1 MTWITF
7 SSLKEYWE
15 QNLQIKHYLLTSIQ
29 NSFFSGNL
37 EIVLLR
43 EYNICRIKTNLKFS
57 LWKSEFFRHFTSTCP
72 SYHHVQ
78 ERLVLTTRVLSP
90 LKVAQKAPAF
100 PFAELTTQ
108 IWQHKY
114 DRVRSGC
121 LQLPLNCRGT
131 TEGLW
136 RRDGNKEATKACIAR
151 IPQRAP
157 DTTRES
163 LLYRGTGTV
172 PMFILVTITSRS
184 YLHIIND
191 SADGF
196 YYFS

>member
-1 MTWITF
+1 MEEAKLLFSILFTQFWLMTWITF
-7 SSLKEYWE
+7 SSLEEYRE

-114 DRVRSGC
+114 YNTNMTECAQDASSFLSTAEV
-121 LQLPLNCRGT
+121 QLKDS
-131 TEGLW
+131 EGEMET
-136 RRDGNKEATKACIAR
+136 RR
-151 IPQRAP
+151 PQRHA
-157 DTTRES
+157 
-163 LLYRGTGTV
+163 
-172 PMFILVTITSRS
+172 
-184 YLHIIND
+184 
-191 SADGF
+191 
-196 YYFS
+196 

>member
-1 MTWITF
+1 M
-7 SSLKEYWE
+7 
-15 QNLQIKHYLLTSIQ
+15 
-29 NSFFSGNL
+29 
-37 EIVLLR
+37 
-43 EYNICRIKTNLKFS
+43 
-57 LWKSEFFRHFTSTCP
+57 
-72 SYHHVQ
+72 
-78 ERLVLTTRVLSP
+78 
-90 LKVAQKAPAF
+90 
-100 PFAELTTQ
+100 TTQ
-108 IWQHKY
+108 ILQHKY

-196 YYFS
+196 IISHRPGCSVYQGTWESTGGSKIWAQVPWSTQHMWEMETFSQCTKTPGTEDEHGPAMVKEDSKWIVNISLITI